1 MFHCCAVSLK
11 CIMAIDPNIGDVL
24 VPFLLSSLDVAAVNQ
39 SHQGIHIHIH
49 IHIHMLMLSV
59 VAREGMLSYSCA
71 A

>member
-39 SHQGIHIHIH
+39 SHQGIHIHNY
-49 IHIHMLMLSV
+49 IHMLMLSV

>member
-39 SHQGIHIHIH
+39 SHQGIHIH
-49 IHIHMLMLSV
+49 MLSV

>member
-49 IHIHMLMLSV
+49 IHMLSV
-59 VAREGMLSYSCA
+59 VAREGMLSYSYA

>member
-49 IHIHMLMLSV
+49 MLSV